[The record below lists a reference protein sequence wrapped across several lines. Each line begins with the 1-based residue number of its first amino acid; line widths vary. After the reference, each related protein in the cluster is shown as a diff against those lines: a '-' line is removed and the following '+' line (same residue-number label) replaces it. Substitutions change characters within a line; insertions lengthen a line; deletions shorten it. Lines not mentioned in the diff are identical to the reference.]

1 MSLFLDEK
9 KTCSLANKY
18 GTPLY
23 VYDEKILRRRCR
35 DLLEAF
41 DGRIS
46 PSFSIKANSNLSL
59 LKIIK
64 EEGIGA
70 DAMSPGEIFLLEKAG
85 FQSEEI
91 FYVGNNVSAEEI
103 SFAIERNILV
113 SVDSLAQLELFG
125 EINPGGKVAVRF
137 NPGLGAGHCDKVVT
151 GGKKTKFGV
160 QAEFVGQVKEIA
172 ETQLGTIFALAK
184 LAESRDDETGDH
196 LERVRT
202 CCRLLAEA
210 LLQMPECETVT
221 EESFVRTIEQ
231 ASSLHDIGKVGIP
244 DGILL
249 KPGRLTPAEFE
260 KMKEH
265 TLIGARTLESVR
277 ERYPHNDFLVTCIEI
292 VRWHHERWD
301 GAGYP
306 DGLNGGIIPLT
317 ARIMAVADV
326 YDALRSRRCYKAPLS
341 HEESG
346 RILREGSGSQFDPLV
361 IKAFFMVENEIVAAY
376 EAIKENNYDSE

>member
-1 MSLFLDEK
+1 VKQAIFGRQPVLLVVDDVPDNLELLARLF
-9 KTCSLANKY
+9 
-18 GTPLY
+18 
-23 VYDEKILRRRCR
+23 
-35 DLLEAF
+35 
-41 DGRIS
+41 
-46 PSFSIKANSNLSL
+46 
-59 LKIIK
+59 K
-64 EEGIGA
+64 EEGYQVRLAPSGA
-70 DAMSPGEIFLLEKAG
+70 MALKAV
-85 FQSEEI
+85 Q
-91 FYVGNNVSAEEI
+91 
-103 SFAIERNILV
+103 
-113 SVDSLAQLELFG
+113 AQLPDLILLD
-125 EINPGGKVAVRF
+125 INMPEMNGFEVCRHLKEQERWRQIPIVFISALGDAKAKVEAFEAGGVDYVTKPFQFTEVAARVRTHLQLHF
-137 NPGLGAGHCDKVVT
+137 YQENLEQMVA
-151 GGKKTKFGV
+151 
-160 QAEFVGQVKEIA
+160 AQVKEIA

-210 LLQMPECETVT
+210 LLQMTECETVT
-221 EESFVRTIEQ
+221 DESFVRTIEQ